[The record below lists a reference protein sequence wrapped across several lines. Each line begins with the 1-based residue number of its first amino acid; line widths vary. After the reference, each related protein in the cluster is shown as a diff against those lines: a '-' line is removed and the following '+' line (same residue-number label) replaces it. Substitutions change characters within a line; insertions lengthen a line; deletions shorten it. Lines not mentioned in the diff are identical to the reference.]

1 MGIGSIQLAERKLAG
16 STAPVFMYLFSW
28 QGPAFD
34 GLFKS
39 AHGLEVPFTMD
50 NVASATALS
59 ASPTSRALA
68 TRMSSAWM
76 RSRAAAR
83 RPPRLPAWPKYTSK
97 DRATMLLDDHPRVVN
112 DPFGERS
119 LWEGVPLT

>member
-1 MGIGSIQLAERKLAG
+1 
-16 STAPVFMYLFSW
+16 MYLFSW
-28 QGPAFD
+28 QLTALH

-39 AHGLEVPFTMD
+39 AHRLEVPFTMD
-50 NVASATALS
+50 NVEPATALS

-68 TRMSSAWM
+68 TSMSSAWIRGQRRAGRQDSPCPAEIHDQAPRHVVAG
-76 RSRAAAR
+76 RS
-83 RPPRLPAWPKYTSK
+83 PE
-97 DRATMLLDDHPRVVN
+97 VVS